1 MSIKRLFKILFI
13 ISSFG
18 VRAQNHE
25 LQYRGDFGFPLQSLK
40 PIGLYY
46 PNTVDDK
53 PVSNQQLYRY
63 ARFYYSQNNTISY
76 KYQVYKKFK
85 LFLVGG
91 FDYSKY
97 KAALPLYG
105 NYGFTT
111 NIDINYKR
119 LGLSLGV
126 AKQFHFYDS
135 KVILELGYNIVRR
148 IPIERNY
155 FESQDLTTSERDFI
169 KYEYNLEVKYDGT
182 PYYYN
187 SLGLFDEKF
196 FDTGFLHSELNVN
209 TKFALKKNFFLNFG
223 LTFEPRVY
231 FFYRHSYSI
240 YNYNNGNTNPTYI
253 NTLNEFNYPVPNT
266 VMSSFLKIN
275 LGFSYKF

>member
-1 MSIKRLFKILFI
+1 MKRLFKILFI
-13 ISSFG
+13 ATSFV

-46 PNTVDDK
+46 PNTIDDQ
-53 PVSNQQLYRY
+53 PVSNEELYRK
-63 ARFYYSQNNTISY
+63 ARFYYCQNNAFSY
-76 KYQVYKKFK
+76 KYQIYNKFK

-91 FDYSKY
+91 LDYSMY

-105 NYGFTT
+105 YHGFTT

-148 IPIERNY
+148 IPIERDY
-155 FESQDLTTSERDFI
+155 FESVDLTTSERDFI
-169 KYEYNLEVKYDGT
+169 KYEYTLEVKYDGT
-182 PYYYN
+182 PNYYN

-196 FDTGFLHSELNVN
+196 FDTGFLHSELNIN
-209 TKFALKKNFFLNFG
+209 TKFSLWKNLYLNFG
-223 LTFEPRVY
+223 LTYEPRVY

-240 YNYNNGNTNPTYI
+240 YNYYNGSTTPSNI
-253 NTLNEFNYPVPNT
+253 SSGSEFNYPVPNP

>member
-1 MSIKRLFKILFI
+1 MKRLFKILFI
-13 ISSFG
+13 VTSFG

-46 PNTVDDK
+46 PNTINNNQ
-53 PVSNQQLYRY
+53 VSNEQLYKY
-63 ARFYYSQNNTISY
+63 AKFYHGQNNTFSY

-91 FDYSKY
+91 FDYSTY

-105 NYGFTT
+105 YHGFTT
-111 NIDINYKR
+111 SIDINYKR

-148 IPIERNY
+148 IPIEREY
-155 FESQDLTTSERDFI
+155 FESVDLTTSDRDFI
-169 KYEYNLEVKYDGT
+169 KYEYSLEVKYDGT

-187 SLGLFDEKF
+187 SLGLFDVKY
-196 FDTGFLHSELNVN
+196 FDMEFLHSELNVN
-209 TKFALKKNFFLNFG
+209 SKFALNKNLYLNFG
-223 LTFEPRVY
+223 LTYEPRVY

-240 YNYNNGNTNPTYI
+240 YNYYNGSLTPSNIRTG
-253 NTLNEFNYPVPNT
+253 NEFNNPVPNP